1 MLETLKKRVNKLYI
15 KIVIFLVII
24 AVILLALSKF
34 SIFTIIAGPT
44 ALDGK
49 NLESMEGKY
58 VTVEVKYPL
67 EIYEEDYSENTST
80 HEKRTTDYG
89 YVVYDEQ
96 SEEFYGIIID
106 KDRQREVESVL
117 EEAYEVLDGTKTEV
131 EHSVTITGTV
141 TKMDSE
147 SLSYFNKTMN
157 WIFSDEYTDVDEA
170 WYIDDNS
177 VKGFDVLSTYVFT
190 IFAGIPLLIAII
202 PIICI
207 ATGAYKN
214 SVKKY
219 LRRNPQVTMEQ
230 LECEFAMATQAHSG
244 AWLGQTHLFMISGSR
259 FYILD
264 NKDIVWAYYYCR
276 SGQYSI
282 SQLRVFKADKKMTA
296 INMSRSE
303 VMAVLECMADRLPH
317 VMLGYDKELDKKF
330 KRDFQGFLEL
340 RYNPVQRQ
348 ATNPYA

>member
-1 MLETLKKRVNKLYI
+1 
-15 KIVIFLVII
+15 
-24 AVILLALSKF
+24 
-34 SIFTIIAGPT
+34 
-44 ALDGK
+44 
-49 NLESMEGKY
+49 
-58 VTVEVKYPL
+58 
-67 EIYEEDYSENTST
+67 
-80 HEKRTTDYG
+80 
-89 YVVYDEQ
+89 
-96 SEEFYGIIID
+96 
-106 KDRQREVESVL
+106 
-117 EEAYEVLDGTKTEV
+117 
-131 EHSVTITGTV
+131 
-141 TKMDSE
+141 
-147 SLSYFNKTMN
+147 
-157 WIFSDEYTDVDEA
+157 
-170 WYIDDNS
+170 
-177 VKGFDVLSTYVFT
+177 
-190 IFAGIPLLIAII
+190 
-202 PIICI
+202 
-207 ATGAYKN
+207 
-214 SVKKY
+214 
-219 LRRNPQVTMEQ
+219 MEQ

-348 ATNPYA
+348 ATNPYAEQYNMTDASVESDNAEPYENNNTDIYDNV